1 MSVCFKRELDVLDV
15 ERAAA
20 KGQQPS
26 EGLHTVKIALDG
38 QPLKLQHPTG
48 TTDEPT
54 GTHIFKGKHDVQL
67 SIHTN
72 SKIIGSELNER
83 LKVRAGG
90 AHFEMFSKAAEKYKW
105 TANQVKYS
113 HINLNLPHLPSNA
126 DGFLAQLA
134 GQRPL
139 SAESLVSEDSACM
152 PNHAALLLR
161 SHGHETP
168 AGLH

>member
-1 MSVCFKRELDVLDV
+1 MLKWEADGTKFELLGATFGAKHDPIAQWFDRFIIRAKASGHWLDVLDV

-90 AHFEMFSKAAEKYKW
+90 AHFEDHC
-105 TANQVKYS
+105 TA
-113 HINLNLPHLPSNA
+113 
-126 DGFLAQLA
+126 
-134 GQRPL
+134 
-139 SAESLVSEDSACM
+139 
-152 PNHAALLLR
+152 
-161 SHGHETP
+161 
-168 AGLH
+168 